1 MRSNFRTSR
10 SECFCGEWLDAAG
23 FNWTPDMVTPVDR
36 DEIEE
41 FDPPRELDWPDA
53 ADSMII
59 HHSIR
64 HYRPRIWRNAELDLY
79 SRPNESREEFSQRC
93 HEREVRERVLQR
105 EELRDTFL
113 RRVIELKAVMMKMV
127 AEESVLDTQRDRRL
141 ATVRGL
147 FSDLVQEWDRMPLQ
161 DDDPAVR
168 PGTDADGTDRDLHE
182 MVESIRADLRY
193 RFGRIQVELRPHAD
207 TRRALRRSGKP
218 LAGRDHIAR
227 IPLVLVISALC
238 AARGLTA
245 HVCGAGGRWWPPDFV
260 PGHGSEP
267 KLRSDWQPW
276 SGSFWP

>member
-10 SECFCGEWLDAAG
+10 SECFCGEWLDTAG
-23 FNWTPDMVTPVDR
+23 LNWTPDMVTPVDR

-41 FDPPRELDWPDA
+41 FDPPRELDWPDV

-59 HHSIR
+59 HHSTR

-79 SRPNESREEFSQRC
+79 SRPYESREEFSQRC

-161 DDDPAVR
+161 DDDPTVR

-182 MVESIRADLRY
+182 MVESFRADLRY
-193 RFGRIQVELRPHAD
+193 RFGRLQVEARPHAD
-207 TRRALRRSGKP
+207 SVEP
-218 LAGRDHIAR
+218 YDVPVNHSQIE
-227 IPLVLVISALC
+227 IIS
-238 AARGLTA
+238 RGFL
-245 HVCGAGGRWWPPDFV
+245 
-260 PGHGSEP
+260 
-267 KLRSDWQPW
+267 W
-276 SGSFWP
+276 S